1 MSKTPNAAKVQQKK
15 MTYANMY
22 AIFLHFSS
30 HPLIHS
36 SAHPLSLRAFAAE
49 IEVATERE
57 GHQEQGKKGVS
68 EK

>member
-1 MSKTPNAAKVQQKK
+1 

-30 HPLIHS
+30 HSTNPLIHS

-57 GHQEQGKKGVS
+57 RHKEQGKNRIAYSTKTAL
-68 EK
+68 